1 MPAGGPP
8 RRGRFCDGRLIPTW
22 VGITW
27 QIDTGCHNRPMT
39 ILRTFCFLVGLVGF
53 TGTGF
58 ADQTDPRLGALFGQL
73 KAASGP
79 AESVSIEQEIWAI
92 WLDAPDEATQSLLDS
107 GIDAMHSGDLA
118 AALEAFDEVVALTP
132 AFAEGW
138 NKRATVHYLLNN
150 LQQSLEDIAA
160 TLELEPRHFG
170 ALSGRGLVFIKLRDL
185 EQALSAFEEVLEV
198 GPQMTG
204 ARANIDA
211 IRKVLGQREI

>member
-1 MPAGGPP
+1 
-8 RRGRFCDGRLIPTW
+8 
-22 VGITW
+22 
-27 QIDTGCHNRPMT
+27 MT
-39 ILRTFCFLVGLVGF
+39 IFRTFCLLVGLVGF
-53 TGTGF
+53 AGTGF
-58 ADQTDPRLGALFGQL
+58 ADQTDPRLDALFGRL
-73 KAASGP
+73 KTAAGLP
-79 AESVSIEQEIWAI
+79 ESVSIEKEIWAI

-107 GIDAMHSGDLA
+107 GIDAMGSGDLGG
-118 AALEAFDEVVALTP
+118 ALKAFNGVVALAP

-160 TLELEPRHFG
+160 TLKLEPRHFG

-185 EQALSAFEEVLEV
+185 ERALSAFEEVLQV

-211 IRKVLGQREI
+211 IRKLLGQRDI

>member
-1 MPAGGPP
+1 M
-8 RRGRFCDGRLIPTW
+8 T
-22 VGITW
+22 VGISL
-27 QIDTGCHNRPMT
+27 MT
-39 ILRTFCFLVGLVGF
+39 IVRTLCLVVSLVGF
-53 TGTGF
+53 AGAGF
-58 ADQTDPRLGALFGQL
+58 ADQTDPRLDALFGRL

-79 AESVSIEQEIWAI
+79 AESVSIEGEIWAI
-92 WLDAPDEATQSLLDS
+92 WLVAPDEATQSRLDS
-107 GIDAMHSGDLA
+107 GIDAMGRGDLA
-118 AALEAFDEVVALTP
+118 AALEAFDEVVALAP
-132 AFAEGW
+132 GFAEGW

-160 TLELEPRHFG
+160 TLKLEPRHFG

-198 GPQMTG
+198 SPQMTS